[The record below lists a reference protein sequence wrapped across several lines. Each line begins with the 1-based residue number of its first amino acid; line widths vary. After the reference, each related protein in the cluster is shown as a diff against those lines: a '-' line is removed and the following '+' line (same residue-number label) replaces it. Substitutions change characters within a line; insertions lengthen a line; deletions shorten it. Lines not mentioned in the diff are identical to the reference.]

1 MEKSKLVPYGLILGL
16 CMVASAGLV
25 SQTLL
30 KVKRM
35 DANLLVSAGSARMA
49 VVSDSVKWRGNFSR
63 VVAKTD
69 LNMGHIEMRND
80 EAKVMMFL
88 TDNGI
93 KAEDVT
99 VTPVFTGEIWKS
111 DANLPKEYNLI
122 QNVEVRSVEVEKVRD
137 LAKNAQGLIN
147 EGVFFSTDSLEYY
160 YTKLPEARINLLPE
174 SIKDARMRADKIAE
188 AIGKKVV
195 SVQSVNMGVVQVLA
209 PNSVDI
215 SDYGSYDTGSIEK
228 DIMVTVK
235 PTFVLQ

>member
-16 CMVASAGLV
+16 CLVASAGLV
-25 SQTLL
+25 SQTLI

-35 DANLLVSAGSARMA
+35 DDNLLVSAGSARMS
-49 VVSDSVKWRGNFSR
+49 VVSDSVKWTGSFSR
-63 VVAKTD
+63 TVEKKD

-80 EAKVMMFL
+80 EAKVMKFL
-88 TDNGI
+88 TDSGVKEEQI
-93 KAEDVT
+93 SI
-99 VTPVFTGEIWKS
+99 TPVFTNEVWKS
-111 DANLPKEYNLI
+111 DSSQPKEYNLT
-122 QNVEVRSVEVEKVRD
+122 QNVEVRSPDVEKIKN

-147 EGVFFSTDSLEYY
+147 QGVFFSANSLEYY

-174 SIKDARMRADKIAE
+174 AVKDARMRADKIAE
-188 AIGKKVV
+188 AVGKKVV
-195 SVQSVNMGVVQVLA
+195 SVQSVNMGIVQVLA

-228 DIMVTVK
+228 DVMITVR